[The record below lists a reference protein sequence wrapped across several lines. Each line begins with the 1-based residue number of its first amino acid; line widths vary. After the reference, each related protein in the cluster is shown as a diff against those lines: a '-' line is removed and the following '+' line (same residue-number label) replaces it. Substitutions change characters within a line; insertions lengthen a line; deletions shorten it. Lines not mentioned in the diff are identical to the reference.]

1 LSDHDSDNKNKN
13 KKQAY
18 MAGKVNLSNCALK
31 DTGAN
36 KNVFVD
42 FTWVIKCNPTS
53 VPNET
58 LNGIGGNVAVS
69 HSDDGYNVNLINP
82 HLLHKANIW
91 ARFDGFTGKWTFTWD
106 GITHVVRSPTPDVS
120 TYCQKS

>member
-1 LSDHDSDNKNKN
+1 
-13 KKQAY
+13 
-18 MAGKVNLSNCALK
+18 MAGKVNLSDSALI
-31 DTGAN
+31 DNGAN

-42 FTWVIKCNPTS
+42 FTWVIKCIPTL

-69 HSDDGYNVNLINP
+69 HSDDAHNLPYVICDNGYNVHLINP

-91 ARFDGFTGKWTFTWD
+91 ARFDGFAGKWTFTWD
-106 GITHVVRSPTPDVS
+106 GITHEDPLHLADKH